1 MKAIVQRRYGGP
13 ETLEVAE
20 IDPPAV
26 GPGDVLVRVRAA
38 AVDAGVRHLMTG
50 TPWLIRP
57 VMGWRRPRQP
67 VPGIDAAGVVE
78 AVGADV
84 TDLRPG
90 DAVAGGVRGAY
101 AELCVA
107 RRKHWA
113 RIPDGVSFE
122 QAAAVPTSGATALI
136 AVRDAAGLPASAA
149 PRPAPGSEPRTGPA
163 PRVLITGA
171 GSGVGSY
178 AVQLATAAGAVV
190 TGVCRPQKVDLVRS
204 LGADQ
209 VVGYEYLAGTRNRYD
224 AVIDIAGNT
233 DLRGLRRL
241 VTPTGVAVLVGGEG
255 KGGLFGG
262 FDRQLR
268 ALFVSP
274 FVSARLKPLTV
285 VTRAADVE
293 HLLGLVGRGRLRPV
307 IDRTFGLGEVAD
319 ALAATWT
326 GAAAGKVL
334 IRM

>member
-1 MKAIVQRRYGGP
+1 MKAIVQHRYGGP

-50 TPWLIRP
+50 SPWLIRP

-67 VPGIDAAGVVE
+67 VPGIDAAGIVE
-78 AVGADV
+78 AVGTEV
-84 TDLRPG
+84 TDLQPG
-90 DAVAGGVRGAY
+90 DPVAGGVRGAY
-101 AELCVA
+101 AELCA
-107 RRKHWA
+107 AKRKHWV

-122 QAAAVPTSGATALI
+122 QAAAVPTSGSTALV
-136 AVRDAAGLPASAA
+136 AVRDAA
-149 PRPAPGSEPRTGPA
+149 RITPGQ
-163 PRVLITGA
+163 RVLITGA

-178 AVQLATAAGAVV
+178 AVQLATAAGATV
-190 TGVCRPQKVDLVRS
+190 TGVCRPQKVDLVRG

-241 VTPTGVAVLVGGEG
+241 LVPKGVSVLVGGEG

-274 FVSARLKPLTV
+274 FVGARLRPLTV

-293 HLLGLVGRGRLRPV
+293 HLLALVAGGRLRPV

-319 ALAATWT
+319 ALSATWT

-334 IRM
+334 VTM

>member
-1 MKAIVQRRYGGP
+1 MKAIVQHRYGGP

-20 IDPPAV
+20 IDPPTV

-57 VMGWRRPRQP
+57 VTGFRGPRQR
-67 VPGIDAAGVVE
+67 VPGIDAAGTVE
-78 AVGADV
+78 AVGAQV

-107 RRKHWA
+107 KRKNWA
-113 RIPDGVSFE
+113 RIPEGVSFE
-122 QAAAVPTSGATALI
+122 AAAAVPTSGSTALI
-136 AVRDAAGLPASAA
+136 AIRDTARVQAGQ
-149 PRPAPGSEPRTGPA
+149 
-163 PRVLITGA
+163 RVLITGA

-178 AVQLATAAGAVV
+178 AVQLATRAGATV
-190 TGVCRPQKVDLVRS
+190 TGVCRPEKVEMVRG
-204 LGADQ
+204 LGAGQ

-224 AVIDIAGNT
+224 VIIDIAGNT
-233 DLRGLRRL
+233 GLAGLRRL
-241 VTPTGVAVLVGGEG
+241 LAPKGTAVIVGGEG
-255 KGGLFGG
+255 KAGLFAG

-274 FVSARLKPLTV
+274 FVGVRLRPLTAI
-285 VTRAADVE
+285 TRAADVE
-293 HLLGLVGRGRLRPV
+293 HLLSLVARGDLRPV
-307 IDRTFGLGEVAD
+307 IDRTFGIGEVAD
-319 ALAATWT
+319 ALAATWS

-334 IRM
+334 VTM

>member
-1 MKAIVQRRYGGP
+1 MKAIVQHRYGGP
-13 ETLEVAE
+13 ETLEVGE

-84 TDLRPG
+84 SDLRPG

-101 AELCVA
+101 AELCAA
-107 RRKHWA
+107 RRKHWV

-122 QAAAVPTSGATALI
+122 QAAAVPTSGATALV
-136 AVRDAAGLPASAA
+136 AVRDAA
-149 PRPAPGSEPRTGPA
+149 RVAPGQ
-163 PRVLITGA
+163 RVLISGA

-178 AVQLATAAGAVV
+178 AVQLAAAAGAVV

-233 DLRGLRRL
+233 GLGGLRRL
-241 VTPTGVAVLVGGEG
+241 VTPTGIAVLVGGEG

-274 FVSARLKPLTV
+274 FVGPRLMPLTV

-293 HLLGLVGRGRLRPV
+293 HLLALVADGRLRPV

-334 IRM
+334 ITL

>member
-1 MKAIVQRRYGGP
+1 MKAIVQHRYGGP
-13 ETLEVAE
+13 ESLEVAE

-57 VMGWRRPRQP
+57 VMGWRRPRQA

-78 AVGADV
+78 AVGAEV

-107 RRKHWA
+107 RRKHWV

-122 QAAAVPTSGATALI
+122 QAAAVPTSGATALL
-136 AVRDAAGLPASAA
+136 AVRDAAGVT
-149 PRPAPGSEPRTGPA
+149 TGQ
-163 PRVLITGA
+163 RVLITGA

-190 TGVCRPQKVDLVRS
+190 TGVSRPQKVDLVRS

-224 AVIDIAGNT
+224 AVVDIAGNT

-241 VTPTGVAVLVGGEG
+241 VTPKGVAVLVGGEG

-293 HLLGLVGRGRLRPV
+293 HLLALVAQGRLRPV

-334 IRM
+334 ITM

>member
-1 MKAIVQRRYGGP
+1 MKAIVQHRYGGP
-13 ETLEVAE
+13 ETLEVGE

-84 TDLRPG
+84 SDLRPG

-101 AELCVA
+101 AELCAA
-107 RRKHWA
+107 RRKHWV

-122 QAAAVPTSGATALI
+122 QAAAVPTSGATALV
-136 AVRDAAGLPASAA
+136 AVRDAA
-149 PRPAPGSEPRTGPA
+149 RVAPGQ
-163 PRVLITGA
+163 RVLISGA

-178 AVQLATAAGAVV
+178 AVQLAAAAGAVV

-233 DLRGLRRL
+233 GLGGLRRL
-241 VTPTGVAVLVGGEG
+241 VTPTGIAVLVGGEG

-274 FVSARLKPLTV
+274 FVGPRLKPLTV
-285 VTRAADVE
+285 VTRAGDVE
-293 HLLGLVGRGRLRPV
+293 HLLALVADGRLRPV

-334 IRM
+334 ITL